1 MRLLPPTKRD
11 VTAGASAGDL
21 RVQES
26 PHQLSEQYAASG
38 IPVPWIPRLHTMNPS
53 FTARVPLWGLLL
65 LAWTIAGCA
74 LSVARLIRRSSSYA
88 GADGY
93 PGRVSASDSTA
104 AEIWATILKGNK
116 PIADSTLVVFAS
128 TAVSITPS
136 SLTRDGLAI
145 AVLQSVGDGR
155 PQRVEIVAQALSV
168 RDTLEV
174 DFVILE

>member
-1 MRLLPPTKRD
+1 
-11 VTAGASAGDL
+11 
-21 RVQES
+21 
-26 PHQLSEQYAASG
+26 
-38 IPVPWIPRLHTMNPS
+38 MNPS

-65 LAWTIAGCA
+65 FTWTIAGCA
-74 LSVARLIRRSSSYA
+74 LSVAPTNSESRQITLELTA
-88 GADGY
+88 Y

-104 AEIWATILKGNK
+104 TAEIWATILKGNK

-128 TAVSITPS
+128 TAGSITPA

-155 PQRVEIVAQALSV
+155 PQRVEVVAQALSV

>member
-1 MRLLPPTKRD
+1 
-11 VTAGASAGDL
+11 
-21 RVQES
+21 
-26 PHQLSEQYAASG
+26 
-38 IPVPWIPRLHTMNPS
+38 MNSS

-65 LAWTIAGCA
+65 FAWTIAGCA
-74 LSVARLIRRSSSYA
+74 LSVAPTNSESRQITLELTA
-88 GADGY
+88 Y

-104 AEIWATILKGNK
+104 TAEIWATILKGNK

-128 TAVSITPS
+128 TAGSITPS
-136 SLTRDGLAI
+136 SLARDGLAI
-145 AVLQSVGDGR
+145 AVLQSVGGGR

>member
-1 MRLLPPTKRD
+1 
-11 VTAGASAGDL
+11 
-21 RVQES
+21 
-26 PHQLSEQYAASG
+26 
-38 IPVPWIPRLHTMNPS
+38 MNPS
-53 FTARVPLWGLLL
+53 FTARVPLLGLLL
-65 LAWTIAGCA
+65 FAWIIAGCA
-74 LSVARLIRRSSSYA
+74 LSVAPTNSESRQITLELTA
-88 GADGY
+88 Y

-104 AEIWATILKGNK
+104 TAEIWATILKGNK

-128 TAVSITPS
+128 TAGSITPS

>member
-1 MRLLPPTKRD
+1 
-11 VTAGASAGDL
+11 
-21 RVQES
+21 
-26 PHQLSEQYAASG
+26 
-38 IPVPWIPRLHTMNPS
+38 MNSS

-65 LAWTIAGCA
+65 FVWTIAGCA
-74 LSVARLIRRSSSYA
+74 LSVAPTNSESRQITLELTA
-88 GADGY
+88 Y

-104 AEIWATILKGNK
+104 TAEIWATILKGNK

-128 TAVSITPS
+128 TAGSITPS